1 MVSLLSRALHL
12 ASVVICLIVIASFTV
27 FAVNQTSSASAHQQ
41 EVLNDEVAKP
51 STPGANRASGSSPS
65 ATGAASAGS
74 SRSHESSV
82 HEAID
87 EASNEFTS
95 PFSGVTAG
103 SSSQWLIHG
112 ANLGL
117 ALLVYG
123 FGLGYLARL
132 IRVRL

>member
-1 MVSLLSRALHL
+1 VASLLSRSLHL
-12 ASVVICLIVIASFTV
+12 ASVGICLIVIASFTV

-41 EVLNDEVAKP
+41 EVLNNEVAKP
-51 STPGANRASGSSPS
+51 STAAVSG
-65 ATGAASAGS
+65 ASAHS
-74 SRSHESSV
+74 APSHESAV

-87 EASNEFTS
+87 EASKAFTS
-95 PFSGVTAG
+95 PFDGITAG
-103 SSSQWLIHG
+103 WSSEWLIRG

-123 FGLGYLARL
+123 FALGYLARL

>member
-1 MVSLLSRALHL
+1 PVISLLSRTLHL
-12 ASVVICLIVIASFTV
+12 ASVFICLIVIASFTV

-51 STPGANRASGSSPS
+51 TTASVSGASTRPSPS
-65 ATGAASAGS
+65 HKSG
-74 SRSHESSV
+74 V

-87 EASNEFTS
+87 GAFKAFTS
-95 PFSGVTAG
+95 PFDGLTAG
-103 SSSQWLIHG
+103 WSSEWLVRS

-117 ALLVYG
+117 ALLLYG

>member
-1 MVSLLSRALHL
+1 VVSLLSRALHL

-51 STPGANRASGSSPS
+51 STPGANRASGSSPG
-65 ATGAASAGS
+65 ATGAASGS

-95 PFSGVTAG
+95 QFSGVTAG

>member
-1 MVSLLSRALHL
+1 MASALSRTLHL
-12 ASVVICLIVIASFTV
+12 ASVFICLIVIASFTV

-41 EVLNDEVAKP
+41 EVLNNEVAKP
-51 STPGANRASGSSPS
+51 SATVSGASARSSPS
-65 ATGAASAGS
+65 
-74 SRSHESSV
+74 HESAV

-87 EASNEFTS
+87 EASKAFTS
-95 PFSGVTAG
+95 PFDGITAG
-103 SSSQWLIHG
+103 WSSEWLIRS

-117 ALLVYG
+117 ALVVYG

>member
-1 MVSLLSRALHL
+1 VASLLSRTLHL
-12 ASVVICLIVIASFTV
+12 ASVFICLVVIASFTV

-41 EVLNDEVAKP
+41 EVLNNEVPRPRTA
-51 STPGANRASGSSPS
+51 AVSG
-65 ATGAASAGS
+65 ASAS
-74 SRSHESSV
+74 SSASHESAL

-87 EASNEFTS
+87 EASKAFTS
-95 PFSGVTAG
+95 PFDGITAG
-103 SSSQWLIHG
+103 WSSEWLIRS

-123 FGLGYLARL
+123 FALGYVARL

>member
-1 MVSLLSRALHL
+1 VASLLSRTLHV
-12 ASVVICLIVIASFTV
+12 ASVCICLIVIASFTV

-41 EVLNDEVAKP
+41 EVLNNEVAKP
-51 STPGANRASGSSPS
+51 SSAAVSGASASSP
-65 ATGAASAGS
+65 
-74 SRSHESSV
+74 RSHESGV

-87 EASNEFTS
+87 EASKAFTA
-95 PFSGVTAG
+95 PFDGITAG
-103 SSSQWLIHG
+103 WSSEWLIRS

-123 FGLGYLARL
+123 FCLGYLARL